1 MKLSAKILLCF
12 LLSCAGLLD
21 AASSTNQPL
30 VVNTNSGRL
39 ANFTNFFAAN
49 TNLSVPAHAA
59 FFAPLGSSGLTSLNA
74 LTGTNQTFATGAAGT
89 DFAISSVG
97 TTHTF
102 NLPTA
107 AALTRG
113 LLSGADW
120 TTFNSKANASHT
132 HAAADITSG
141 TIDPAR
147 LGSGS
152 AITTKYLRGDS
163 TWQTVSGG
171 GGDALVA
178 NPLSQFAATTSAQL
192 RGVISDETGSGAAVF
207 ADSPSLITPTATT
220 LSVSSNGTASS
231 PSFVFSGRGA
241 NWGLYSP
248 TASSVGFSIGG
259 SMGHQFWSDGSL
271 YLQNNNALFSL
282 GASSDV
288 TLTRDA
294 ANTLAQRNGTTAQTF
309 RLYNTYTDASNYDYL
324 QLSHAGGQAVIST
337 FGAGTG
343 VASSHLTL
351 KAGGSSKSII
361 FNAGGLDRWGITS
374 GGNLVAQ
381 ADNVYDIGASGATRP
396 RTGYF
401 GTSVVTPVATVSN
414 LTLTGAISFPAG
426 TRQTFAPN
434 TTTPGINVGSVAS
447 DPSTPSNGDLWLN
460 TTTGRMRTRVGGASV
475 DVATGATQDFELTT
489 ITSGA
494 TIAIDLNATQ
504 YQTLALATDATTVT
518 TSNRSASKGRATTI
532 FVLAS
537 GAQRTLTLN
546 ASWRNFNGGSTSV
559 VIPSGKEASISLFC
573 TGSAETDVRVVY
585 TIQP

>member
-21 AASSTNQPL
+21 AASSTNQAL
-30 VVNTNSGRL
+30 VVNTNTSRI
-39 ANFTNFFAAN
+39 ANFTNFFLAN
-49 TNLSVPAHAA
+49 TNLSVPAHSAYFTPA
-59 FFAPLGSSGLTSLNA
+59 FVAGS
-74 LTGTNQTFATGAAGT
+74 AGS
-89 DFAISSVG
+89 DFAISSSG

-107 AALTRG
+107 SALTRG

-120 TTFNSKANASHT
+120 TTFNSKAAASHT

-152 AITTKYLRGDS
+152 SITTKYLRGDS
-163 TWQTVSGG
+163 TWQTVAGG

-207 ADSPSLITPTATT
+207 ADSPSFTTPNLGVASGSTF
-220 LSVSSNGTASS
+220 SASS
-231 PSFVFSGRGA
+231 IGSASLPSFVFSGRGA
-241 NWGLYSP
+241 NYGFYSP
-248 TASSVGFSIGG
+248 NSTSVALSIGG
-259 SMGHQFWSDGSL
+259 VLSHQFWGDGSI
-271 YLQNNNALFSL
+271 YTYNDASTITL
-282 GASSDV
+282 GAATDLV
-288 TLTRDA
+288 IRRDA
-294 ANTLAQRNGTTAQTF
+294 ANTLAQRNGTAAQSY
-309 RLYNTYTDASNYDYL
+309 RLYNTYTDASNYERGVMDWGTTANTL
-324 QLSHAGGQAVIST
+324 TIGTQK
-337 FGAGTG
+337 AGTG
-343 VASSHLTL
+343 STRAINFVVGGVNPFSISTVGHFL
-351 KAGGSSKSII
+351 AG
-361 FNAGGLDRWGITS
+361 T
-374 GGNLVAQ
+374 
-381 ADNVYDIGASGATRP
+381 DNTYDIGASAATRP

-401 GTSVVTPVATVSN
+401 GTSVIAPAATVSN
-414 LTLTGAISFPAG
+414 LTLTGTITFPAG

-460 TTTGRMRTRVGGASV
+460 STTGRMRTRVGGASV

-537 GAQRTLTLN
+537 GAQRTFTLN
-546 ASWRNFNGGSTSV
+546 GSWRNFNGGSTSV